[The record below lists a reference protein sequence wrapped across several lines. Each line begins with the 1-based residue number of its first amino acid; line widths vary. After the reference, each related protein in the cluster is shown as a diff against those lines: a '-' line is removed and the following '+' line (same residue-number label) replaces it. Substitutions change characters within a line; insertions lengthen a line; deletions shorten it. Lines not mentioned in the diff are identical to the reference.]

1 MFGIKLKISTALIV
15 SIMANTALPS
25 TLNQGTKF
33 STSVTSSAKSI
44 DKVFKKFRY
53 DMTVVWDQNDAYFK
67 QEAEKE
73 LEIGIEGLKAQGVT
87 DEAILAYVQSTQLD
101 AKTQADYTK
110 LLNTIQKQGKSADEA
125 KEMAMNFMEKSQ
137 VQGANIAG
145 GASGSMKKILIAIG
159 VVIIGV
165 VTFLIIKKKC
175 NNDSSSTGDDSST
188 TGNNGWGNGDQDAP
202 GGSCSHNNA
211 ENHDC

>member
-1 MFGIKLKISTALIV
+1 MFKSKISTAVIV
-15 SIMANTALPS
+15 AVMANTALPAS
-25 TLNQGTKF
+25 LNLGTKY
-33 STSVTSSAKSI
+33 SVATETSSKAI
-44 DKVFKKFRY
+44 EKVFKKFRY

-73 LEIGIEGLKAQGVT
+73 LEIGIEGLKAQGVA